1 MAIYYQSHLKE
12 SALTKVKVLIT
23 VKTYPTL
30 SEKYKELA
38 CTAGFRQ
45 DGSWI
50 RLYPIPFRLLDQ
62 EKRYKK
68 YQWVEVDIARNKG
81 DQRPESYR
89 VLDTNA
95 MQLLDEIGTEREWEE
110 RRKLIIGNNK
120 IYTNLKEIIGL
131 AHANSLSLVI
141 FKPTDI
147 LDFIV
152 EEAEPEW
159 PPEKVNSILN
169 AMKQGNLFEDQN
181 MEDFKM
187 MPKLPYKFSYRF
199 KDDAGTK
206 STLMIEDW
214 EIGQLYWNCLKRYGK
229 DQAVTKV
236 REKYFDH
243 FAKTNDLHLFMGT
256 TYEWHV
262 RKAKNPFVIIGTFH
276 PPYMTQSSLF

>member
-1 MAIYYQSHLKE
+1 MAIQYQPYLREPGVAK
-12 SALTKVKVLIT
+12 AKVLIT
-23 VKTYPTL
+23 VKTYPTI

-38 CTAGFRQ
+38 CTAGFRE

-89 VLDTNA
+89 VLNPSA
-95 MQLLDEIGTEREWEE
+95 MQLLDEIGTDREWED

-120 IYTNLKEIIGL
+120 IYTNLREIIDL
-131 AHANSLSLVI
+131 AHANKLSLVI
-141 FKPTDI
+141 FKPTEI
-147 LDFIV
+147 LDFVV

-159 PPEKVNSILN
+159 PQEKVAAILN
-169 AMKQGNLFEDQN
+169 DLKQGNLFEDQN

-199 KDDAGTK
+199 KDDAGTESK
-206 STLMIEDW
+206 LMIEDW
-214 EIGQLYWNCLKRYGK
+214 EIGQLYWNCLERYGK
-229 DQAVTKV
+229 DQAVAKV
-236 REKYFDH
+236 REKYFDD
-243 FAKTNDLHLFMGT
+243 FARTKDLHLFMGT
-256 TYEWHV
+256 TYEWHI
-262 RKAKNPFVIIGTFH
+262 RKAKNPFIIIGTFH
-276 PPYMTQSSLF
+276 APHVTQTSLL